1 MSYPERFNLD
11 TPEIVPQ
18 IAFTPNLKRHI
29 KVDVVAVSGD
39 TVRELLEDVFRRDPK
54 LRGYI
59 LDDQGG
65 VRKHVNIY
73 VDNRSIT
80 DRLHLSDPVGTQSE
94 LFVAQALS
102 GG

>member
-1 MSYPERFNLD
+1 MSYPERINAD
-11 TPEIVPQ
+11 TPVVVPQ
-18 IAFTPNLKRHI
+18 IAFTPKLKRHI
-29 KVDVVAVSGD
+29 EVDVVAVDGD
-39 TVRELLEDVFRRDPK
+39 TVRALLEDVFRRHPK

-80 DRLHLSDPVGTQSE
+80 DRVHLSDPVGAQSE
-94 LFVAQALS
+94 LFVRQALS